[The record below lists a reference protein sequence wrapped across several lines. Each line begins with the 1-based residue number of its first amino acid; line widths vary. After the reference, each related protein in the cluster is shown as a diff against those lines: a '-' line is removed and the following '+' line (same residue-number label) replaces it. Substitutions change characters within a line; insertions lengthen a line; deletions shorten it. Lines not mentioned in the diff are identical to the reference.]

1 MNIKT
6 GLVILVAVCV
16 GLVIA
21 LIATKKQGDDERK
34 KAADAMF
41 DFSNQLTTATANLD
55 ELRQVNLMLTNDLA
69 ASQQQTL
76 SLSNSF
82 AEASNTLTD
91 TKSSLQSAQNQIT
104 NLNEHLTDLQAQNQL
119 LDERANSLSNV
130 IAGLDAQIDET
141 QQKLAHSETNNTFLA
156 AQLKQQMAQK
166 AELERKFNDL
176 NDVRSQVRKL
186 REELLIARR
195 LEWMRAGTDPATQ
208 AKGAQ
213 LLMQHTATT
222 TSTTSTNAAASG
234 RNSLFDLNV
243 EIGSDGSVRVTP
255 AATNAPAH

>member
-1 MNIKT
+1 M
-6 GLVILVAVCV
+6 VILVAICI
-16 GLVIA
+16 GLLIA
-21 LIATKKQGDDERK
+21 LFATKKQGDEARK
-34 KAADAMF
+34 RDADAML
-41 DFSNQLTTATANLD
+41 DFSNQLTIATASLD

-69 ASQQQTL
+69 ASQQLVL
-76 SLSNSF
+76 SFSNSF
-82 AEASNTLTD
+82 AEASNILTD
-91 TKSSLQSAQNQIT
+91 TMSSLQNAQNQIT
-104 NLNEHLTDLQAQNQL
+104 NLNERLTDLQAQNQV

-130 IAGLDAQIDET
+130 VAGLDAQIAET

-156 AQLKQQMAQK
+156 TQLQLQLAQK

-195 LEWMRAGTDPATQ
+195 LEWMRAGTDPAAQ

-213 LLMQHTATT
+213 LLTIHTAAA
-222 TSTTSTNAAASG
+222 TSTHAAPASG

-243 EIGSDGSVRVTP
+243 EIGSDGSVQVTP
-255 AATNAPAH
+255 AATNAQAH

>member
-1 MNIKT
+1 MNTKT
-6 GLVILVAVCV
+6 GMVILVAVCV
-16 GLVIA
+16 GLVIV
-21 LIATKKQGDDERK
+21 LFATKKQGDEARK
-34 KAADAMF
+34 KDADAML
-41 DFSNQLTTATANLD
+41 DFSNQLTIATANLD

-69 ASQQQTL
+69 ASQQQIL

-82 AEASNTLTD
+82 AEASNILAD
-91 TKSSLQSAQNQIT
+91 TTFSLQNAQNQIT
-104 NLNEHLTDLQAQNQL
+104 NLNERLTDLQAQNQV

-130 IAGLDAQIDET
+130 VAGLDAQIAET

-156 AQLKQQMAQK
+156 AQLKQQMAQR

-195 LEWMRAGTDPATQ
+195 LEWMRTGTDPTAQ
-208 AKGAQ
+208 PKGAQ
-213 LLMQHTATT
+213 LLMVHTAATN
-222 TSTTSTNAAASG
+222 STHAAAVSR

-243 EIGSDGSVRVTP
+243 EIGSDGSVQVTP
-255 AATNAPAH
+255 AVTNAPAH

>member
-1 MNIKT
+1 MNTKT
-6 GLVILVAVCV
+6 GMVILVAVCV

-21 LIATKKQGDDERK
+21 LFVAKKQGDEARK
-34 KAADAMF
+34 KDADAIL
-41 DFSNQLTTATANLD
+41 DFSNQLTIATANLD

-69 ASQQQTL
+69 ASQQQIS

-82 AEASNTLTD
+82 TEASNILAD
-91 TKSSLQSAQNQIT
+91 TTSSLQNAQNQIT
-104 NLNEHLTDLQAQNQL
+104 NLNERLTDLQTQNQV

-130 IAGLDAQIDET
+130 VAGLDAQITET

-156 AQLKQQMAQK
+156 AQLRQQIAQR

-176 NDVRSQVRKL
+176 NYVRSQVRKL

-195 LEWMRAGTDPATQ
+195 LEWLRAGTDPMAQ

-213 LLMQHTATT
+213 LLMVHTAV
-222 TSTTSTNAAASG
+222 TNSPHAAAAPG

-243 EIGSDGSVRVTP
+243 VIGSDGSVQVTP
-255 AATNAPAH
+255 AGTNAPAH

>member
-6 GLVILVAVCV
+6 GMVILVAVCV

-21 LIATKKQGDDERK
+21 LFATKKQGDDERK
-34 KAADAMF
+34 KNADAIL
-41 DFSNQLTTATANLD
+41 DFSNQWTTAAANLD

-69 ASQQQTL
+69 ASQQQIL

-104 NLNEHLTDLQAQNQL
+104 NLNEHLTDLQAQNQV

-130 IAGLDAQIDET
+130 IAGLDAQIAET

-166 AELERKFNDL
+166 ADLERKFNDL

-208 AKGAQ
+208 GAQ
-213 LLMQHTATT
+213 LLMQHTVA
-222 TSTTSTNAAASG
+222 TTSTNTAAPG